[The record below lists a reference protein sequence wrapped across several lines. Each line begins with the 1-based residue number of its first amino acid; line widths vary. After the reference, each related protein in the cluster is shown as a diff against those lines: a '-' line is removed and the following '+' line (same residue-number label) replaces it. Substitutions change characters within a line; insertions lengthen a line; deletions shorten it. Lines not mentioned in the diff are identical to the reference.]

1 MSTTI
6 TKIKWKDAN
15 FKWNDAK
22 GDSNYENYTGHLKY
36 EWDEVFL
43 VEVLSVADSGTGG
56 VPSVA
61 ESLGELPREKKK
73 KFIRLIMDFKGIK
86 IYDERKEVKNIKA
99 YAKDVKL
106 IAEEIKKNVQIIY

>member
-1 MSTTI
+1 MATI

-22 GDSNYENYTGHLKY
+22 GDSAYENFTGHLKI

-43 VEVLSVADSGTGG
+43 VEVVSLVSDAGDG
-56 VPSVA
+56 VPSIA
-61 ESLGELPREKKK
+61 DRLSDLPKQKKK
-73 KFIRLIMDFKGIK
+73 KYIRLIMDFKGVK
-86 IYDERKEVKNIKA
+86 VYDERKEVKNIKA

-106 IAEEIKKNVQIIY
+106 IAEEIKRNVQIIY

>member
-6 TKIKWKDAN
+6 TKIKWKDADI
-15 FKWNDAK
+15 KWNDAK
-22 GDSNYENYTGHLKY
+22 GDSNYEDFTGHLKY

-43 VEVLSVADSGTGG
+43 VEVLEIGGDSGG

-61 ESLGELPREKKK
+61 GKLDDLPTVKKK

-86 IYDERKEVKNIKA
+86 VYDEKKEVKNIKA

-106 IAEEIKKNVQIIY
+106 IAEEIKRNVQIIHR